1 MAILKSPLFWL
12 IAVVVF
18 VGVYAILPKDPEP
31 ARKGPAMAE
40 VTVPELTAL
49 QRQGQQAFDANCAEC
64 HGANAAGQGGVAPP
78 LIHKIYEPSHHGD
91 AAIARAAKQGVQ
103 QHHWPFGNMPP
114 VEGITD
120 AEIAVI
126 TAYIRA
132 VQRANGIN

>member
-1 MAILKSPLFWL
+1 MRRFCRSDWLKS
-12 IAVVVF
+12 
-18 VGVYAILPKDPEP
+18 
-31 ARKGPAMAE
+31 
-40 VTVPELTAL
+40 
-49 QRQGQQAFDANCAEC
+49 C
-64 HGANAAGQGGVAPP
+64 
-78 LIHKIYEPSHHGD
+78 S
-91 AAIARAAKQGVQ
+91 IARAAKQGVQ